1 MSNEHPRIHMN
12 SSEFHKRCSWQVR
25 FWTFVFTCFDLLLC
39 VVVFA
44 FVGFIVLRVFFFHP
58 VLAWRSQKL
67 STAIVAKHGF
77 FSCFGM
83 SENVVTFFPFNVT
96 ILGSKKDTSCWNT
109 PICSYIVLDMWF
121 CCFHAVLAC
130 PILNISGW
138 NLQIHFSTKGFTL
151 AQKITSDPHI
161 SKESD
166 IHHSQNNEETFEKLF
181 AKKTC
186 NSKNPKETNM
196 EKNCVFGLNCWKY
209 SLVEKNKV
217 SNKTVFRLFG

>member
-1 MSNEHPRIHMN
+1 MSTR
-12 SSEFHKRCSWQVR
+12 EFTWTPLSFINDAADKLGFGQLFSHVLIYYFVLLFLHLLVSLFFL
-25 FWTFVFTCFDLLLC
+25 FWFFILCWLGAPKNYPLPLLQNM
-39 VVVFA
+39 
-44 FVGFIVLRVFFFHP
+44 FFFLVWVCLKMRWP
-58 VLAWRSQKL
+58 
-67 STAIVAKHGF
+67 
-77 FSCFGM
+77 
-83 SENVVTFFPFNVT
+83 FFPFNVT
-96 ILGSKKDTSCWNT
+96 ILGSKKDTSCWDI

-186 NSKNPKETNM
+186 NSKIPKETNM
-196 EKNCVFGLNCWKY
+196 EKDCVFGLNCWKY
-209 SLVEKNKV
+209 SLVKEKQSLKQD
-217 SNKTVFRLFG
+217 SF

>member
-1 MSNEHPRIHMN
+1 MSTR
-12 SSEFHKRCSWQVR
+12 EFT
-25 FWTFVFTCFDLLLC
+25 WTPLSFINDAADKLGFGQLFSHVLIYYFVLLF
-39 VVVFA
+39 VFA
-44 FVGFIVLRVFFFHP
+44 FVGFIFLRVFLFSSCAG
-58 VLAWRSQKL
+58 LALPKTIHCHCCKTS
-67 STAIVAKHGF
+67 F

-196 EKNCVFGLNCWKY
+196 EKKLCLWFKLLKI
-209 SLVEKNKV
+209 
-217 SNKTVFRLFG
+217 

>member
-1 MSNEHPRIHMN
+1 MSTREFTWTPLSFINDAADKLGFGQLFSHVLIHY
-12 SSEFHKRCSWQVR
+12 
-25 FWTFVFTCFDLLLC
+25 FVLLFLHLL
-39 VVVFA
+39 VSF
-44 FVGFIVLRVFFFHP
+44 FFVFFFHP

-67 STAIVAKHGF
+67 SIAIVAKHVF

-83 SENVVTFFPFNVT
+83 SEKEVTFFPFNVT

-109 PICSYIVLDMWF
+109 PICSDIVLDMWF

-130 PILNISGW
+130 PIKNISGW

-151 AQKITSDPHI
+151 AQKITWDPHI

-166 IHHSQNNEETFEKLF
+166 IHHSQNNEDTFEKLF

-196 EKNCVFGLNCWKY
+196 EKDCVFSLNCWKY
-209 SLVEKNKV
+209 SLVKENKV

>member
-1 MSNEHPRIHMN
+1 MFWFITLCCCFCICWFHC
-12 SSEFHKRCSWQVR
+12 SS
-25 FWTFVFTCFDLLLC
+25 CFSFFILCWLGAPKNYPLPLLQNM
-39 VVVFA
+39 
-44 FVGFIVLRVFFFHP
+44 FFFLFRY
-58 VLAWRSQKL
+58 VWKCGDL
-67 STAIVAKHGF
+67 
-77 FSCFGM
+77 FSLQR
-83 SENVVTFFPFNVT
+83 N
-96 ILGSKKDTSCWNT
+96 
-109 PICSYIVLDMWF
+109 
-121 CCFHAVLAC
+121 

-196 EKNCVFGLNCWKY
+196 EKHSVFGLNCWKY
-209 SLVEKNKV
+209 SLVKKNKV
-217 SNKTVFRLFG
+217 SNKTVFRLLTSCNIFVIFFKSLWISRGESL